1 MDKRRGGFTLVEL
14 LVVIGVIAVLISM
27 LLPALQ
33 RARAAAQQ
41 IKCMS
46 NMRQQGQF
54 VFMYAAESKGKLPHY
69 RADGTGSMYQAMVR
83 EGFIRT
89 TKLVSVSLGFPL
101 SSSPLFRTMYAPGVL
116 KCPAGLDYVAWDN
129 NDPRFTPVR
138 ARGRFKNVDNVQ
150 VLVNQGSCTLAG
162 NLINSDNLRVLSDYT
177 VNGISPSNWVNATQ
191 LYNVTITIGARTIR
205 YVPGFENYFDH
216 ATNPCLRPRVSL
228 SRVRKSSNTW
238 MGFEGAHW
246 AQAGWDGVAFRH
258 RGKSNFLYYDGHV
271 ESLASGEMD
280 TATTGWGLSLPNTR
294 IFDERLFM
302 NR

>member
-1 MDKRRGGFTLVEL
+1 
-14 LVVIGVIAVLISM
+14 VLISM

-69 RADGTGSMYQAMVR
+69 RADGTGSMYQSMVR

-129 NDPRFTPVR
+129 ADPRFTPVR
-138 ARGRFKNVDNVQ
+138 ARGRFKNVSNVQ
-150 VLVNQGSCTLAG
+150 VLVNQGSCNMAASFTPQ
-162 NLINSDNLRVLSDYT
+162 NKSDDTYVLSDYT
-177 VNGISPSNWVNATQ
+177 VNGINPSNWNRTTEV
-191 LYNVTITIGARTIR
+191 YNVTITIGGKTIR
-205 YVPGFENYFDH
+205 YLPGFENNTAAD
-216 ATNPCLRPRVSL
+216 TCKRPRVSL
-228 SRVRKSSNTW
+228 SRVGKSSNTW

-246 AQAGWDGVAFRH
+246 AQAGWEDVTFRH
-258 RGKSNFLYYDGHV
+258 RGRANFLYYDGHV
-271 ESLASGEMD
+271 ESLASSEMD
-280 TATTGWGLSLPNTR
+280 TATTGWGLNLPNTR